1 MTTVELSIVT
11 TMYASAPWLREFHE
25 RASAAARALTDDYE
39 IVLVNDGSPDASL
52 AVALELFEADPR
64 VRVIDFS
71 RNFGHH
77 KAMMTGLAHAR
88 GDRVFLIDCDL
99 EEDPALLATF
109 AERLRASG
117 ADVVYGVQRERK
129 GRALDRLGARVFY
142 TVFNWL
148 STDPIPPNLLTARLM
163 TRRYVEA
170 LTAHR
175 ERQTQISGLWAI
187 TGFEQVPL
195 EIEKRD
201 KGSTTY
207 TFARKI
213 AHLVNAVTSFSDKP
227 LVMIF
232 YAGAL
237 IMFLSMLAAGYL
249 VVRRVFFG
257 TMLAGWPSLMVT
269 VWFLGGLTVF
279 CVGVIGIYLSRV
291 FVETKRR
298 PYTIIRKIY
307 ERAG

>member
-1 MTTVELSIVT
+1 M
-11 TMYASAPWLREFHE
+11 F
-25 RASAAARALTDDYE
+25 RARGIHYEIADRARAMAC
-39 IVLVNDGSPDASL
+39 G
-52 AVALELFEADPR
+52 
-64 VRVIDFS
+64 
-71 RNFGHH
+71 G
-77 KAMMTGLAHAR
+77 
-88 GDRVFLIDCDL
+88 
-99 EEDPALLATF
+99 
-109 AERLRASG
+109 
-117 ADVVYGVQRERK
+117 
-129 GRALDRLGARVFY
+129 LGAMH
-142 TVFNWL
+142 TL
-148 STDPIPPNLLTARLM
+148 
-163 TRRYVEA
+163 
-170 LTAHR
+170 
-175 ERQTQISGLWAI
+175 
-187 TGFEQVPL
+187 
-195 EIEKRD
+195 
-201 KGSTTY
+201 
-207 TFARKI
+207 ARKV

-237 IMFLSMLAAGYL
+237 IMFVSMLAAGYL

>member
-1 MTTVELSIVT
+1 MELSIVT
-11 TMYASAPWLREFHE
+11 TMYASAPYLREFHG
-25 RASAAARALTDDYE
+25 RMSAAARALTPDYE
-39 IVLVNDGSPDASL
+39 IVLVNDGSPDESL
-52 AVALELFEADPR
+52 AIALELFDTDPR

-88 GDRVFLIDCDL
+88 GDLVFLIDCDL
-99 EEDPALLATF
+99 EEDPELLGTF
-109 AERLRASG
+109 AERLRASA
-117 ADVVYGVQRERK
+117 ADVVYGVQRERR
-129 GRALDRLGARVFY
+129 GSAFDRLGARAFY
-142 TVFNWL
+142 AVFNWL
-148 STDPIPPNLLTARLM
+148 SSDPIPANLLTARLM
-163 TRRYVEA
+163 TRRYVDA

-187 TGFEQVPL
+187 TGFDQVPL
-195 EIEKRD
+195 EVDKRD

-207 TFARKI
+207 TLARKV